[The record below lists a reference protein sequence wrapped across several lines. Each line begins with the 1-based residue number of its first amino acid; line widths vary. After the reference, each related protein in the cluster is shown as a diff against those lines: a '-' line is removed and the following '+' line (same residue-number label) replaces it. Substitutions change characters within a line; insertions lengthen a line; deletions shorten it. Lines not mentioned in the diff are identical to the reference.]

1 MNLELLQNKKV
12 SIALAIWGI
21 VTLLYVLSDLWN
33 GFTVNV
39 MERSYVSGQSNAI
52 GQIIQQAEN
61 KECKPFN
68 VFIGERK
75 VDLINAACVS
85 MNNNPNPS
93 TSLTPQPVKK

>member
-1 MNLELLQNKKV
+1 MNFEQLQNKKV
-12 SIALAIWGI
+12 VIGLAVWGVI
-21 VTLLYVLSDLWN
+21 TFLYVLADLWN

-85 MNNNPNPS
+85 MANNPNPS
-93 TSLTPQPVKK
+93 PSLTPQPVKK